1 MQSGTYAIYLRK
13 SREDIESEKYGE
25 GETLARHEKILTT
38 LAEKRNLHISKIYR
52 EVVSG
57 ETISERK
64 EMQKLL
70 KDVENE
76 KWTGILVVEVER
88 LARGDTADQGRVSK
102 AFKYS
107 HTKIITPVKTYDP
120 DNEFDEEYF
129 EFGLFMSRREY
140 KTINRRLQRGR
151 EISVSEG
158 KFVGNIAPFGYDRV
172 KLKDSKGYTL
182 SINRDEA
189 PIIKEIFRLYT
200 FENNTI
206 NSVTKKLNDMNLKPR
221 ISDEWTISSV
231 KDILSNPTYIGKI
244 VWNRRKQ
251 KKKTKNGHII
261 ISRPR
266 NQEYLIY
273 DGLHEPIIDNK
284 TWNLVQEKRKQNTPK
299 VKHNNVIQNPL
310 VGLVFCEKCG
320 KPMQRRPYT
329 KADKPATLMC
339 SNSKCDNISSKLY
352 IVENKIIDALKIWLE
367 NHKVD
372 YDIKNN
378 SNSDNNKLIEKSIA
392 ATKKELEKE
401 NTKLNKIYDF
411 LENGIYSKE
420 EFIERSKA
428 IKDNIQNL
436 ESKIKEYNS
445 LLQKNDEIQT
455 QKETIIPKLENIID
469 LYDKLETAEDKNIL
483 LKSIFE
489 KVSYLKTEKAI
500 KKIQI
505 KLILNYIYIL
515 KYLESNI
522 CFLLKGVN
530 SPFSRKQSY
539 PIYIRLCESLI
550 WRYI

>member
-1 MQSGTYAIYLRK
+1 MQDGTYAIYLRK

-38 LAEKRNLHISKIYR
+38 LAEKRNLTIGKIYR

-76 KWTGILVVEVER
+76 KWTGVLVVEVER

-129 EFGLFMSRREY
+129 EIGLFMSRREY

-158 KFVGNIAPFGYDRV
+158 KFVGNIAPFGYDRI
-172 KLKDSKGYTL
+172 KLKDAKGYTL
-182 SINRDEA
+182 AINQDEA
-189 PIIKEIFRLYT
+189 PIVKEIFRLYT
-200 FENNTI
+200 FESNTI
-206 NSVTKKLNDMNLKPR
+206 SSVVKQLNNINLKPR
-221 ISDEWTISSV
+221 LSNEWTISSV

-251 KKKTKNGHII
+251 KKKTKNGHLI

-273 DGLHEPIIDNK
+273 DGLHEPLIHIN
-284 TWNLVQEKRKQNTPK
+284 TWDLVQEKRKRNIPK
-299 VKHNNVIQNPL
+299 VKHNNIVQNPL

-329 KADKPATLMC
+329 KADNPATLIC
-339 SNSKCDNISSKLY
+339 SNSKCDNVSSKLY
-352 IVENKIIDALKIWLE
+352 IVEDKIIGALKIWLK
-367 NHKVD
+367 NYKID
-372 YDIKNN
+372 YDNLQ
-378 SNSDNNKLIEKSIA
+378 SNSKADNNKMIEQSITS
-392 ATKKELEKE
+392 TKKALEKE

-411 LENGIYSKE
+411 LENGVYSRD
-420 EFIERSKA
+420 EFINRSKS
-428 IKDNIQNL
+428 IKDNIQSL
-436 ESKIKEYNS
+436 EEKLKEYQE
-445 LLQKNDEIQT
+445 LLAKNEEIQT
-455 QKETIIPKLENIID
+455 QKEVIIPKLENVID
-469 LYDKLETAEDKNIL
+469 LYHKLETAEDKNIL
-483 LKSIFE
+483 LKSIIA
-489 KVSYLKTEKAI
+489 KITYLKVEKSI
-500 KKIQI
+500 KKDSDPTNFELHIYP
-505 KLILNYIYIL
+505 KLP
-515 KYLESNI
+515 KS
-522 CFLLKGVN
+522 
-530 SPFSRKQSY
+530 
-539 PIYIRLCESLI
+539 
-550 WRYI
+550 

>member
-1 MQSGTYAIYLRK
+1 MQNGTYAIYLRK

-38 LAEKRNLHISKIYR
+38 LAKKRNLTIGKIYR

-76 KWTGILVVEVER
+76 KWSGVLVVEVER
-88 LARGDTADQGRVSK
+88 LARGDTSDQGRVSK

-158 KFVGNIAPFGYDRV
+158 KFVGNITPFGYDRV
-172 KLKDSKGYTL
+172 KLKDSKGYIL
-182 SINRDEA
+182 SINQDEA
-189 PIIKEIFRLYT
+189 PIVKEIFRLYT

-206 NSVTKKLNDMNLKPR
+206 NSVVKHLNDMNLKPR
-221 ISDEWTISSV
+221 ISNDWTISSV
-231 KDILSNPTYIGKI
+231 KDILSNPAYIGKI

-251 KKKTKNGHII
+251 KKKTKNGHLI

-266 NQEYLIY
+266 NQDYLIF

-284 TWNLVQEKRKQNTPK
+284 TWELVQQKRKQNTPK
-299 VKHNNVIQNPL
+299 VKYSHQIQNPL
-310 VGLVFCEKCG
+310 VGLVFCKKCG
-320 KPMQRRPYT
+320 KPMQRRSYT

-352 IVENKIIDALKIWLE
+352 IVENKIIEALKLWLE
-367 NHKVD
+367 YYKVNYEIED
-372 YDIKNN
+372 NL
-378 SNSDNNKLIEKSIA
+378 STDNNKIIEQSISA
-392 ATKKELEKE
+392 AKKELEKE
-401 NTKLNKIYDF
+401 NDKLNKIYDF
-411 LENGIYSKE
+411 LENGIYNKD
-420 EFIERSKA
+420 EFVNRSKA
-428 IKDNIQNL
+428 IKDNIENL
-436 ESKIKEYNS
+436 ENKLKEYKS
-445 LLQKNDEIQT
+445 LLQKNAEIQI
-455 QKETIIPKLENIID
+455 QKETMIPKLENVID

-483 LKSIFE
+483 LKSILT
-489 KVSYLKTEKAI
+489 KITYLKTQKAI
-500 KKIQI
+500 KKESDPTNFE
-505 KLILNYIYIL
+505 LHIYPKIP
-515 KYLESNI
+515 KI
-522 CFLLKGVN
+522 
-530 SPFSRKQSY
+530 
-539 PIYIRLCESLI
+539 
-550 WRYI
+550 

>member
-1 MQSGTYAIYLRK
+1 MQNGTYAIYLRK

-38 LAEKRNLHISKIYR
+38 LASSRNLTIEKIYR

-76 KWTGILVVEVER
+76 KWTGVLVVEVER

-182 SINRDEA
+182 SINQDEA
-189 PIIKEIFRLYT
+189 PIVKEIFRLYA

-206 NSVTKKLNDMNLKPR
+206 NSVVKQLNNMNLKPR

-251 KKKTKNGHII
+251 KKKTKNGHLI

-266 NQEYLIY
+266 NQDYLIY
-273 DGLHEPIIDNK
+273 NGLHEPIIDHK
-284 TWNLVQEKRKQNTPK
+284 TWELVQEKRKQNTPK
-299 VKHNNVIQNPL
+299 VKHSHQIQNPL

-320 KPMQRRPYT
+320 KPMQRRPYI
-329 KADKPATLMC
+329 KADKPATLIC

-352 IVENKIIDALKIWLE
+352 IVENKIIEALKIWLE
-367 NHKVD
+367 NYKID
-372 YDIKNN
+372 YEIKDN
-378 SNSDNNKLIEKSIA
+378 SNTENIKLIEKSIVN
-392 ATKKELEKE
+392 TKREIEKE
-401 NTKLNKIYDF
+401 NTKLEKIYDF
-411 LENGIYSKE
+411 LENGVYSKD
-420 EFIERSKA
+420 EFINRSKA
-428 IKDNIQNL
+428 IKENIESLENKLAEYTELLNKNNEMQN
-436 ESKIKEYNS
+436 EKEMM
-445 LLQKNDEIQT
+445 
-455 QKETIIPKLENIID
+455 IPKLENIID

-483 LKSIFE
+483 LKSIIA
-489 KVSYLKTEKAI
+489 KVTYLKTEKAI
-500 KKIQI
+500 KSDSDSTNFELHIYP
-505 KLILNYIYIL
+505 KLD
-515 KYLESNI
+515 K
-522 CFLLKGVN
+522 V
-530 SPFSRKQSY
+530 
-539 PIYIRLCESLI
+539 
-550 WRYI
+550 

>member
-1 MQSGTYAIYLRK
+1 MQDGTYAIYLRK

-38 LAEKRNLHISKIYR
+38 LASSRNLHISKIYR

-76 KWTGILVVEVER
+76 KWTGVLVVEVER

-158 KFVGNIAPFGYDRV
+158 KFVGNIAPFGYMRV

-182 SINRDEA
+182 SINQDEA
-189 PIIKEIFRLYT
+189 PIVKEIFRLYT
-200 FENNTI
+200 FESNTI
-206 NSVTKKLNDMNLKPR
+206 GSVVKKLNDMNLKPR
-221 ISDEWTISSV
+221 ISNEWTISSV

-251 KKKTKNGHII
+251 KKKTKNGHLI

-266 NQEYLIY
+266 NQDYLIY

-284 TWNLVQEKRKQNTPK
+284 TWKLVQEKRKQNTPK
-299 VKHNNVIQNPL
+299 VKHSHQVQNPL
-310 VGLVFCEKCG
+310 VGLIFCEKCG
-320 KPMQRRPYT
+320 KLMQRRPYT
-329 KADKPATLMC
+329 KADKPATLIC
-339 SNSKCDNISSKLY
+339 SNSKCNNVSSKLY
-352 IVENKIIDALKIWLE
+352 IVENKIIESLKIWLE
-367 NHKVD
+367 NYKVD
-372 YDIKNN
+372 YDIKDN
-378 SNSDNNKLIEKSIA
+378 SNAENNKLIEKSIA
-392 ATKKELEKE
+392 TAKKDLEKE
-401 NTKLNKIYDF
+401 NAKLDKIYDF
-411 LENGIYSKE
+411 LESGIYNKE
-420 EFIERSKA
+420 EFISRSKT
-428 IKDNIQNL
+428 IKNNIESL
-436 ESKIKEYNS
+436 ESKLKEYNS
-445 LLQKNDEIQT
+445 LLQKTIEIQNE
-455 QKETIIPKLENIID
+455 KETMIPKLENVID
-469 LYDKLETAEDKNIL
+469 LYYKLESAEDKNIL
-483 LKSIFE
+483 LKSIIA
-489 KVSYLKTEKAI
+489 KVTYLKTERAI
-500 KKIQI
+500 KKDSNPTNFE
-505 KLILNYIYIL
+505 LHIYPRIP
-515 KYLESNI
+515 K
-522 CFLLKGVN
+522 FK
-530 SPFSRKQSY
+530 
-539 PIYIRLCESLI
+539 
-550 WRYI
+550 

>member
-1 MQSGTYAIYLRK
+1 MQNGTYAIYLRK

-76 KWTGILVVEVER
+76 KWTAVLVVEVER

-182 SINRDEA
+182 SINQGEA
-189 PIIKEIFRLYT
+189 HIVKEIFRLYT
-200 FENNTI
+200 FESNTI
-206 NSVTKKLNDMNLKPR
+206 NSVVKQLNNMNLKPR
-221 ISDEWTISSV
+221 ISNEWTISSV

-251 KKKTKNGHII
+251 KKKTKNGHLI

-266 NQEYLIY
+266 NQDYLIY
-273 DGLHEPIIDNK
+273 NGLHEPIIDNK
-284 TWNLVQEKRKQNTPK
+284 TWELVQEKRKQNTPK
-299 VKHNNVIQNPL
+299 VKHSNSIQNPL
-310 VGLVFCEKCG
+310 VGLVFCEKCD

-329 KADKPATLMC
+329 KNNKPAVLMC
-339 SNSKCDNISSKLY
+339 SNSKCDNVSSKLY
-352 IVENKIIDALKIWLE
+352 IVESKIIEALKIWLE
-367 NHKVD
+367 NYKVD
-372 YDIKNN
+372 YDVKDN
-378 SNSDNNKLIEKSIA
+378 SNTDNNKLIEKSIVN
-392 ATKKELEKE
+392 TKKELEKE
-401 NTKLNKIYDF
+401 NAKLNKIYDF
-411 LENGIYSKE
+411 LENGIYNKDEFLKRSKSIKE
-420 EFIERSKA
+420 NIER
-428 IKDNIQNL
+428 L
-436 ESKIKEYNS
+436 EDKLKEYTE
-445 LLQKNDEIQT
+445 LLNKNNEI
-455 QKETIIPKLENIID
+455 KNEKDMAIPKLENAID
-469 LYDKLETAEDKNIL
+469 LYYKLETAKDKNIL
-483 LKSIFE
+483 LKSILA
-489 KVSYLKTEKAI
+489 KVTYLKIEKAI
-500 KKIQI
+500 KKDSDPTNFELHIYPKI
-505 KLILNYIYIL
+505 SKLT
-515 KYLESNI
+515 
-522 CFLLKGVN
+522 
-530 SPFSRKQSY
+530 
-539 PIYIRLCESLI
+539 
-550 WRYI
+550 

>member
-1 MQSGTYAIYLRK
+1 MQDGTYAIYLRK
-13 SREDIESEKYGE
+13 SREDIEAEKYGE

-38 LAEKRNLHISKIYR
+38 LAKKRKLHISKIYR

-70 KDVENE
+70 RDVENE

-151 EISVSEG
+151 ELSVSEG

-172 KLKDSKGYTL
+172 KLKNAKGYTL
-182 SINRDEA
+182 SINQDET
-189 PIIKEIFRLYT
+189 PIVKEIFRLYA
-200 FENNTI
+200 FENTSI
-206 NSVTKKLNDMNLKPR
+206 NSVAKQLNKLNLKPR
-221 ISDEWTISSV
+221 IASEWSISSI

-251 KKKTKNGHII
+251 KKKTKNGHLI

-266 NQEYLIY
+266 NQDYLIY

-284 TWNLVQEKRKQNTPK
+284 TWELVQEKRKQNTPK
-299 VKHNNVIQNPL
+299 VKHNNTIQNPL
-310 VGLVFCEKCG
+310 VGLIFCEKCG

-329 KADKPATLMC
+329 QADKPATLMC

-352 IVENKIIDALKIWLE
+352 IVEDKIIDALKIWLK
-367 NHKVD
+367 NYKVH
-372 YDIKNN
+372 YSEKNN
-378 SNSDNNKLIEKSIA
+378 LNSNNKIIEKSISI
-392 ATKKELEKE
+392 TKKELEKE
-401 NTKLNKIYDF
+401 NDKLNKIYEF
-411 LENGIYSKE
+411 LENGIYNND
-420 EFIERSKA
+420 EFIKRSKA
-428 IKDNIQNL
+428 IKDNIQCL
-436 ESKIKEYNS
+436 ESKLKEYNS
-445 LLQKNDEIQT
+445 LLQKNLEIQN
-455 QKETIIPKLENIID
+455 QKEIIIPKLENIID
-469 LYDKLETAEDKNIL
+469 LYYNLETAEDKNIL
-483 LKSIFE
+483 LKSIIS
-489 KVSYLKTEKAI
+489 KVTYLKTEKAI
-500 KKIQI
+500 KKDSDPTNFELHIFPKI
-505 KLILNYIYIL
+505 AKI
-515 KYLESNI
+515 
-522 CFLLKGVN
+522 
-530 SPFSRKQSY
+530 
-539 PIYIRLCESLI
+539 
-550 WRYI
+550 

>member
-1 MQSGTYAIYLRK
+1 MQNDGTYAIYLRK
-13 SREDIESEKYGE
+13 SREDIEAEKYGE

-76 KWTGILVVEVER
+76 KWTGVLVVEVER
-88 LARGDTADQGRVSK
+88 LARGDTGDQGRVSK

-158 KFVGNIAPFGYDRV
+158 KFVGNIAPLGYDRV

-182 SINRDEA
+182 SINQDEA
-189 PIIKEIFRLYT
+189 PIVKEIFRLYT

-206 NSVTKKLNDMNLKPR
+206 NSVAKQLNDMNLKPR
-221 ISDEWTISSV
+221 ISDEWTISSI

-266 NQEYLIY
+266 NQDYLIY
-273 DGLHEPIIDNK
+273 DGVHEPIIDNK
-284 TWNLVQEKRKQNTPK
+284 TWELVQEKRKQNTPK
-299 VKHNNVIQNPL
+299 VKHNNTIQNPL
-310 VGLVFCEKCG
+310 VGLVFCKKCG
-320 KPMQRRPYT
+320 KPMQRRPYN
-329 KADKPATLMC
+329 KANKPATLMC
-339 SNSKCDNISSKLY
+339 SNSKCDNVSSKLY
-352 IVENKIIDALKIWLE
+352 IVEDKIIEALKIWLK
-367 NHKVD
+367 NYKVD
-372 YDIKNN
+372 YDIKNT
-378 SNSDNNKLIEKSIA
+378 SNSDNNQIIQKYIA
-392 ATKKELEKE
+392 STNKELERE
-401 NTKLNKIYDF
+401 NVKLDKIYNF
-411 LENGIYSKE
+411 LENGIYSKD
-420 EFIERSKA
+420 EFINRSKA
-428 IKDNIQNL
+428 IKENIQSL
-436 ESKIKEYNS
+436 ESKLEEYNS
-445 LLQKNDEIQT
+445 LLQKNIEVQNE
-455 QKETIIPKLENIID
+455 KETMIPKLENVID
-469 LYDKLETAEDKNIL
+469 LYKKLETTEDKNIL
-483 LKSIFE
+483 LKSIIA
-489 KVSYLKTEKAI
+489 KITYLKTEKAI
-500 KKIQI
+500 KSDSNPTNFELHIYPKIPHI
-505 KLILNYIYIL
+505 
-515 KYLESNI
+515 
-522 CFLLKGVN
+522 
-530 SPFSRKQSY
+530 
-539 PIYIRLCESLI
+539 
-550 WRYI
+550 

>member
-1 MQSGTYAIYLRK
+1 MQDGTYAIYLRK

-76 KWTGILVVEVER
+76 KWTGVLVVEVER

-140 KTINRRLQRGR
+140 KTINRRLQKGR
-151 EISVSEG
+151 EVSVSEG
-158 KFVGNIAPFGYDRV
+158 KFVGNIAPFGYDRI
-172 KLKDSKGYTL
+172 KLKDTKGYTL
-182 SINRDEA
+182 SINQEEA
-189 PIIKEIFRLYT
+189 SIVKEIFRLYT

-206 NSVTKKLNDMNLKPR
+206 NSVVKQLNNMNLKPR
-221 ISDEWTISSV
+221 ISNEWTISSV

-266 NQEYLIY
+266 NQDYLIY

-284 TWNLVQEKRKQNTPK
+284 TWELVQEKRKQNTPK
-299 VKHNNVIQNPL
+299 VKHSNSIQNPL

-329 KADKPATLMC
+329 KVDKPEALIC

-352 IVENKIIDALKIWLE
+352 IVENKIIEALKIWLE
-367 NHKVD
+367 NYKVD
-372 YDIKNN
+372 YDIKDN
-378 SNSDNNKLIEKSIA
+378 SNTENNKLIKKSIVSA
-392 ATKKELEKE
+392 KKELEKE
-401 NTKLNKIYDF
+401 NDKLDKIYDF
-411 LENGIYSKE
+411 LENGIYNKE
-420 EFIERSKA
+420 EFISRSKA
-428 IKDNIQNL
+428 VKYNIQSL
-436 ESKIKEYNS
+436 ENKLKEYTE
-445 LLQKNDEIQT
+445 LLNKNNEIKNK
-455 QKETIIPKLENIID
+455 KEIMIHKLENVID
-469 LYDKLETAEDKNIL
+469 LYDELKTAEDKNFL
-483 LKSIFE
+483 LKSIIA
-489 KVSYLKTEKAI
+489 KVTYLKTEKAI
-500 KKIQI
+500 KKDSCPTNFE
-505 KLILNYIYIL
+505 LHIYPKIP
-515 KYLESNI
+515 K
-522 CFLLKGVN
+522 FK
-530 SPFSRKQSY
+530 
-539 PIYIRLCESLI
+539 
-550 WRYI
+550 

>member
-1 MQSGTYAIYLRK
+1 MQDGTYAIYLRK

-25 GETLARHEKILTT
+25 GETLARHEKILIT
-38 LAEKRNLHISKIYR
+38 LAEKRNLTISKIYR

-76 KWTGILVVEVER
+76 KWTGVLVVEVER
-88 LARGDTADQGRVSK
+88 LARGDTADQGKVSK

-182 SINRDEA
+182 TINPNEA
-189 PIIKEIFRLYT
+189 PIVKEIFRLYT

-206 NSVTKKLNDMNLKPR
+206 NSVVKQLNDMNLKPR
-221 ISDEWTISSV
+221 ISNEWTISSV

-284 TWNLVQEKRKQNTPK
+284 TWELAQEKRKQNTPK
-299 VKHNNVIQNPL
+299 VKHSNTIRNPL

-329 KADKPATLMC
+329 KADKPATLIC

-352 IVENKIIDALKIWLE
+352 IVENKIIEALRIWLE
-367 NHKVD
+367 NYKID
-372 YDIKNN
+372 YDAKDN
-378 SNSDNNKLIEKSIA
+378 SNAENDQLIEKSIA
-392 ATKKELEKE
+392 NTKKELEKE
-401 NTKLNKIYDF
+401 NAKLDKIYDF
-411 LENGIYSKE
+411 LENGIYSKD
-420 EFIERSKA
+420 EFINRSKS
-428 IKDNIQNL
+428 IKDNIESL
-436 ESKIKEYNS
+436 ETKLKEYNE
-445 LLQKNDEIQT
+445 LLNKNNQLQNEKDT
-455 QKETIIPKLENIID
+455 MIPKLENVID

-483 LKSIFE
+483 LKSIIV
-489 KVSYLKTEKAI
+489 KVTYLKTEKTI
-500 KKIQI
+500 KKDVSPTSFE
-505 KLILNYIYIL
+505 LHIYPKIP
-515 KYLESNI
+515 KT
-522 CFLLKGVN
+522 
-530 SPFSRKQSY
+530 
-539 PIYIRLCESLI
+539 
-550 WRYI
+550 

>member
-1 MQSGTYAIYLRK
+1 MQNGTYAIYLRK

-38 LAEKRNLHISKIYR
+38 WALTRNLTIGKIYR

-76 KWTGILVVEVER
+76 KWTGVLVVEVER

-182 SINRDEA
+182 SINQNEA
-189 PIIKEIFRLYT
+189 PIVKEIFRLYA
-200 FENNTI
+200 FESNTI
-206 NSVTKKLNDMNLKPR
+206 NSLVKRLNTMNLKPR

-251 KKKTKNGHII
+251 KKKTKNGHLI

-310 VGLVFCEKCG
+310 VGLVFCEKSG

-352 IVENKIIDALKIWLE
+352 IVENKIIESLKIWLE
-367 NHKVD
+367 NYKVN
-372 YDIKNN
+372 YEIKDN
-378 SNSDNNKLIEKSIA
+378 SSIDNNKIIEQSIST
-392 ATKKELEKE
+392 TKKELEKE
-401 NTKLNKIYDF
+401 NNKLNKIYDF
-411 LENGIYSKE
+411 LENSIYSKE
-420 EFIERSKA
+420 EFINRSK
-428 IKDNIQNL
+428 
-436 ESKIKEYNS
+436 SIKENIES
-445 LLQKNDEIQT
+445 LENKLKEYTELLDRNNEMQNK
-455 QKETIIPKLENIID
+455 KETIIPKLENVID
-469 LYDKLETAEDKNIL
+469 LYYKLETAEDKNIL

-500 KKIQI
+500 KKDSDPTNFE
-505 KLILNYIYIL
+505 LHIYPKIPR
-515 KYLESNI
+515 I
-522 CFLLKGVN
+522 
-530 SPFSRKQSY
+530 
-539 PIYIRLCESLI
+539 
-550 WRYI
+550 

>member
-1 MQSGTYAIYLRK
+1 MQNGTYAIYLRK

-38 LAEKRNLHISKIYR
+38 LAEKKKLNIGKIYR

-64 EMQKLL
+64 EMQRLL

-76 KWTGILVVEVER
+76 KWTGVLVVEVER

-158 KFVGNIAPFGYDRV
+158 KFVGNTPPFGYDRI
-172 KLKDSKGYTL
+172 KLKNSKGYTL
-182 SINRDEA
+182 SINQDEA
-189 PIIKEIFRLYT
+189 PIVKEIFKLYT
-200 FENNTI
+200 FESNTI
-206 NSVTKKLNDMNLKPR
+206 NSVVKQLNNMNLKPR
-221 ISDEWTISSV
+221 IANEWTLSSV
-231 KDILSNPTYIGKI
+231 KDILSNPAYIGKI

-284 TWNLVQEKRKQNTPK
+284 TWELVQEKRKQNTPK
-299 VKHNNVIQNPL
+299 VKHSHQIQNPL

-329 KADKPATLMC
+329 KADKPAALIC
-339 SNSKCDNISSKLY
+339 SNSKCDNVSSKLY
-352 IVENKIIDALKIWLE
+352 IVENKIIEALRIWLE
-367 NHKVD
+367 SYKVD
-372 YDIKNN
+372 YEANNNLNTNNDI
-378 SNSDNNKLIEKSIA
+378 IEKTIA
-392 ATKKELEKE
+392 STRKELEKE
-401 NTKLNKIYDF
+401 NAKLDKIYDF
-411 LENGIYSKE
+411 LENGIYNKD
-420 EFIERSKA
+420 EFVNRSIS
-428 IKDNIQNL
+428 IKDNIENL
-436 ESKIKEYNS
+436 ESKLDEYNS
-445 LLQKNDEIQT
+445 LLQKNVEMQNEKDT
-455 QKETIIPKLENIID
+455 AIPKLENVIE

-483 LKSIFE
+483 LKSIIA
-489 KVSYLKTEKAI
+489 KVTYLKTEKAI
-500 KKIQI
+500 KKDSNPTDFE
-505 KLILNYIYIL
+505 LHIYPKIP
-515 KYLESNI
+515 KI
-522 CFLLKGVN
+522 
-530 SPFSRKQSY
+530 
-539 PIYIRLCESLI
+539 
-550 WRYI
+550 

>member
-1 MQSGTYAIYLRK
+1 MQNGTYAIYLRK

-70 KDVENE
+70 RDVENE
-76 KWTGILVVEVER
+76 KWTGVLVVEVER

-151 EISVSEG
+151 EISVAEG
-158 KFVGNIAPFGYDRV
+158 KFVGNIAPFGYNRI
-172 KLKDSKGYTL
+172 KLKDAKGYTL
-182 SINRDEA
+182 SINQDEA
-189 PIIKEIFRLYT
+189 PIVKEIFRLYT

-206 NSVTKKLNDMNLKPR
+206 NSVATQLNNMNLKPR
-221 ISDEWTISSV
+221 ISKEWTISSV

-261 ISRPR
+261 ITRPR
-266 NQEYLIY
+266 NTEYLIY
-273 DGLHEPIIDNK
+273 DGLHKPIIDNK
-284 TWNLVQEKRKQNTPK
+284 TWELVQEKRKQNTPK
-299 VKHNNVIQNPL
+299 IKHSDIIQNPL

-329 KADKPATLMC
+329 KANKPATLMC
-339 SNSKCDNISSKLY
+339 SNPKCNNISSKLY
-352 IVENKIIDALKIWLE
+352 IVEEKIIEALKIWLE
-367 NHKVD
+367 NYKVNYNVKD
-372 YDIKNN
+372 N
-378 SNSDNNKLIEKSIA
+378 SSTDSNKIIEQSIST
-392 ATKKELEKE
+392 TKKKLEKE

-411 LENGIYSKE
+411 LENGIYSKD
-420 EFIERSKA
+420 EFVHRSKS
-428 IKDNIQNL
+428 IKDNIQSL
-436 ESKIKEYNS
+436 ESKLEEYNH
-445 LLQKNDEIQT
+445 LLQKNAELQN
-455 QKETIIPKLENIID
+455 QKKTMIPKLENVID
-469 LYDKLETAEDKNIL
+469 LYNKLETAEDKNIL
-483 LKSIFE
+483 LKSIFA
-489 KVSYLKTEKAI
+489 KVTYLKTEKAI
-500 KKIQI
+500 KKDSDLTNIE
-505 KLILNYIYIL
+505 LHIYPKIP
-515 KYLESNI
+515 K
-522 CFLLKGVN
+522 V
-530 SPFSRKQSY
+530 
-539 PIYIRLCESLI
+539 
-550 WRYI
+550 

>member
-1 MQSGTYAIYLRK
+1 MQDGTYAIYLRK

-25 GETLARHEKILTT
+25 SETLARHEKILTT
-38 LAEKRNLHISKIYR
+38 LASTRNLTIGKIYK

-76 KWTGILVVEVER
+76 KWTGVLVVEVER
-88 LARGDTADQGRVSK
+88 LARGDTSDQGRVSK

-151 EISVSEG
+151 EVSVSEG

-182 SINRDEA
+182 SINQDEA
-189 PIIKEIFRLYT
+189 SIVKEIFRLYA

-206 NSVTKKLNDMNLKPR
+206 NFVANQLNNMNLKPR

-251 KKKTKNGHII
+251 KKKTKNGHLI

-273 DGLHEPIIDNK
+273 DGLHEPIIDIK
-284 TWNLVQEKRKQNTPK
+284 TWELVQEKRKQNSPK
-299 VKHNNVIQNPL
+299 VKHSHQVQNPL

-320 KPMQRRPYT
+320 KPMQRRPYV
-329 KADKPATLMC
+329 KDDKPATLIC
-339 SNSKCDNISSKLY
+339 YNIKCDNISSKLY
-352 IVENKIIDALKIWLE
+352 IVEDKIIESLKIWFE
-367 NHKVD
+367 NYKVN
-372 YDIKNN
+372 YEIKNN
-378 SNSDNNKLIEKSIA
+378 SSTDNNKILEQSIS
-392 ATKKELEKE
+392 ATKKDLEKE

-420 EFIERSKA
+420 EFINRSKF
-428 IKDNIQNL
+428 IRDNIRNL
-436 ESKIKEYNS
+436 KNKLKEYTELLNKNNESK
-445 LLQKNDEIQT
+445 Q
-455 QKETIIPKLENIID
+455 QKEIMIPKLENVID
-469 LYDKLETAEDKNIL
+469 LYYKLESDEDKNIL
-483 LKSIFE
+483 LKSILA
-489 KVSYLKTEKAI
+489 KVTYLKTEKAI
-500 KKIQI
+500 KKDSDPTNFE
-505 KLILNYIYIL
+505 LHIYPKIPR
-515 KYLESNI
+515 I
-522 CFLLKGVN
+522 
-530 SPFSRKQSY
+530 
-539 PIYIRLCESLI
+539 
-550 WRYI
+550 

>member
-1 MQSGTYAIYLRK
+1 MQDGTYAIYLRK

-25 GETLARHEKILTT
+25 SETLARHEKILTT
-38 LAEKRNLHISKIYR
+38 LASTRNLTIGKIYK

-76 KWTGILVVEVER
+76 KWTGVLVVEVER
-88 LARGDTADQGRVSK
+88 LARGDTSDQGRVSK

-151 EISVSEG
+151 EVSVSEG

-182 SINRDEA
+182 SINQDEA
-189 PIIKEIFRLYT
+189 SIVKEIFRLYA

-206 NSVTKKLNDMNLKPR
+206 NFVANQLNNMNLKPR

-251 KKKTKNGHII
+251 KKKTKNGHLI

-273 DGLHEPIIDNK
+273 DGLHEPIIDIK
-284 TWNLVQEKRKQNTPK
+284 TWELVQEKRKQNSPK
-299 VKHNNVIQNPL
+299 VKHSHQVQNPL

-320 KPMQRRPYT
+320 KPMQRRPYV
-329 KADKPATLMC
+329 KDDKPATLIC
-339 SNSKCDNISSKLY
+339 YNIKCDNISSKLY
-352 IVENKIIDALKIWLE
+352 IVEDKIIESLKIWFE
-367 NHKVD
+367 NYKVN
-372 YDIKNN
+372 YEIKNN
-378 SNSDNNKLIEKSIA
+378 SSTDNNKILEQSIS
-392 ATKKELEKE
+392 ATKKDLEKE

-420 EFIERSKA
+420 EFINRSKF
-428 IKDNIQNL
+428 IKDNIRNL
-436 ESKIKEYNS
+436 KNKLKEYTELLNKNNESK
-445 LLQKNDEIQT
+445 Q
-455 QKETIIPKLENIID
+455 QKEIMIPKLENVID
-469 LYDKLETAEDKNIL
+469 LYYKLESDEDKNIL
-483 LKSIFE
+483 LKSILA
-489 KVSYLKTEKAI
+489 KVTYLKTEKAI
-500 KKIQI
+500 KKDSDPTNFE
-505 KLILNYIYIL
+505 LHIYPKIPR
-515 KYLESNI
+515 I
-522 CFLLKGVN
+522 
-530 SPFSRKQSY
+530 
-539 PIYIRLCESLI
+539 
-550 WRYI
+550 

>member
-1 MQSGTYAIYLRK
+1 MQDGTYAIYLRK

-76 KWTGILVVEVER
+76 KWTGVLVVEVER

-182 SINRDEA
+182 SINPNEA
-189 PIIKEIFRLYT
+189 PIVKEIFRLYT
-200 FENNTI
+200 FESNTI
-206 NSVTKKLNDMNLKPR
+206 GSVVEQLNDMNLNPR
-221 ISDEWTISSV
+221 ISNEWTISSV
-231 KDILSNPTYIGKI
+231 KDILSNPTYIGKLT
-244 VWNRRKQ
+244 WNRRKQ
-251 KKKTKNGHII
+251 KKKTKNGHLI

-266 NQEYLIY
+266 NQDYLIY

-284 TWNLVQEKRKQNTPK
+284 TWELVQEKRKQNTPK
-299 VKHNNVIQNPL
+299 VKHSNTIQNPL

-329 KADKPATLMC
+329 KADKPATLIC

-352 IVENKIIDALKIWLE
+352 IVENKIIEALKIWLE
-367 NHKVD
+367 NYKVD
-372 YDIKNN
+372 YEVKDN
-378 SNSDNNKLIEKSIA
+378 SKIDNNRLIEKSIVL
-392 ATKKELEKE
+392 TKKELEKE
-401 NTKLNKIYDF
+401 NTKLDKIYDF
-411 LENGIYSKE
+411 LENGIYSKD
-420 EFIERSKA
+420 EFINRSKS
-428 IKDNIQNL
+428 IKDNIVNL
-436 ESKIKEYNS
+436 KGKLKEYNE
-445 LLQKNDEIQT
+445 LLNKNTEIQNE
-455 QKETIIPKLENIID
+455 KETMIPKLENIID
-469 LYDKLETAEDKNIL
+469 LYYKLEFSEDKNIL
-483 LKSIFE
+483 LKSIIA
-489 KVSYLKTEKAI
+489 KVTYLKIDKNI
-500 KKIQI
+500 KKDSDPTNFELQI
-505 KLILNYIYIL
+505 YPKLPKI
-515 KYLESNI
+515 
-522 CFLLKGVN
+522 
-530 SPFSRKQSY
+530 
-539 PIYIRLCESLI
+539 
-550 WRYI
+550 